1 MKKNITSKITL
12 FLLSLVIS
20 ATVFAQKKQLT
31 VEDGSY
37 MNYKLFPKRLNQL
50 KWMGNSD
57 NFSYVA
63 NNKLVKGKATST
75 DRDTIMTVDDI
86 NAGMTDLKMDSLK
99 RFPSLTYLDDNK
111 VRFSSKSK
119 LFTVDL
125 ISKKLDFINE
135 YVKEGKNVDIQPE
148 TNAVVYTLDN
158 NLYIAKE
165 KEQIQITNDDDEGI
179 VNGQSVH
186 RQEFGIYKGTFWSPK
201 GNYLA
206 FYRKDQT
213 MVGDYPL
220 VNIDTRE
227 ATVKNIKYPMAGMT
241 SEQVTLGVYD
251 LKNKKTVFLKTGEPK
266 DHYLTAVTWGPG
278 EKYIYIAIL
287 NPDQNHLWLNQYD
300 ISTGDFIKTL
310 FEEENPKYVE
320 PEHPLYFFKNSP
332 EKFVWFSERD
342 GYDHLYLYN
351 TNGELIKQ
359 LTKGDWV
366 VTQYLGTGPK
376 ERKVFFQATK
386 ESPLEKNIYS
396 VDVKSG
402 KITRITPDH
411 GTHSVSISHS
421 GEYFIDSYSSTDVA
435 REIKIENSK
444 GKTVQTLLEN
454 SNPLAEYAIGEMSV
468 FTLKADDGS
477 DLYCRLIKPANFD
490 ASKKYPVIVYVYG
503 GPHAQLVTD
512 SWLGGAGMYLNYLA
526 SDGYVIFT
534 LDNHGSA
541 NRGRDFEQAV
551 FRNLGTQ
558 EIADQ
563 MKGVEYLKTLDYVDT
578 ARIGV
583 DGWSF
588 GGFMTIS
595 LKLREPGVF
604 KVGVAGGPVIDW
616 KYYEVMYGERYMD
629 TPETNPDGYKK
640 ASLLNYAKNIE
651 GKLLVIHGTMDPTV
665 VWQHSL
671 LFIKQCVTEDV
682 QVDYFVYPGHGH
694 GVGGKDRLN
703 LNKKIKL
710 YFDENL

>member
-1 MKKNITSKITL
+1 MSL
-12 FLLSLVIS
+12 FIS
-20 ATVFAQKKQLT
+20 IVLFGQKKPLT

-37 MNYKLFPKRLNQL
+37 MNYKLFPKRLSQL
-50 KWMGNSD
+50 QWMGNSD
-57 NFSYVA
+57 NYSFVA
-63 NNKLVKGKATST
+63 NNKLVKGRATST
-75 DRDTIMTVDDI
+75 ERDTILTVDDL
-86 NAGMTDLKMDSLK
+86 NAGMTDLKFDSLK
-99 RFPSLTYLDDNK
+99 RFPSIKYLDDNK
-111 VRFSSKSK
+111 IRFSFKK
-119 LFTVDL
+119 RLFVSDI
-125 ISKKLDFINE
+125 ISKKIDFVNE
-135 YVKEGKNVDIQPE
+135 YDKKAKNIDIQSK
-148 TNAVVYTLDN
+148 TNAIAYTVDN
-158 NLYIAKE
+158 NLFVAVDKN
-165 KEQIQITNDDDEGI
+165 QIQVTDDEDKGI

-186 RQEFGIYKGTFWSPK
+186 RQEFGIYKGTFWSPQ

-241 SEQVTLGVYD
+241 SEQVTLGIFD
-251 LKNKKTVFLKTGEPK
+251 IKTEKTVFLKTGEPK
-266 DHYLTAVTWGPG
+266 DHYLTAVTWGPN

-287 NPDQNHLWLNQYD
+287 NRDQNHLWLNQYD
-300 ISTGDFIKTL
+300 IVTGDFVKTL
-310 FEEENPKYVE
+310 LEEENPKYVE
-320 PEHPLYFFKNSP
+320 PEHPLYFLKNSP
-332 EKFVWFSERD
+332 DKFIWFSERD

-351 TNGELIKQ
+351 TDGELVKQ
-359 LTKGDWV
+359 LTKGEWV
-366 VTQYLGTGPK
+366 VTKYLGTDLK

-386 ESPLEKNIYS
+386 ESPLEKNVYS
-396 VDVKSG
+396 VDIKSG
-402 KITRITPDH
+402 KIIRITPDH
-411 GTHSVSISHS
+411 GTHSVQINHS
-421 GEYFIDSYSSTDVA
+421 CEYFIDYYSSTDVA
-435 REIKIENSK
+435 SEIKMENSK
-444 GKTVQTLLEN
+444 GKVVQTLLEN
-454 SNPLAEYAIGEMSV
+454 SDPLADYAIGEMSI
-468 FTLKADDGS
+468 FTLKADDGA

-503 GPHAQLVTD
+503 GPHAQLITD

-551 FRNLGTQ
+551 FRNLGTH

-563 MKGVEYLKTLDYVDT
+563 MKGVEFLKSLEYVDT
-578 ARIGV
+578 TRIGV

-629 TPETNPDGYKK
+629 TPESNPEGYKK
-640 ASLLNYAKNIE
+640 ASLLNYAKDLE

-671 LFIKQCVTEDV
+671 LFIKQCVTDGV
-682 QVDYFVYPGHGH
+682 QVDYFVYPDHEH
-694 GVGGKDRLN
+694 GVGGKDRLH
-703 LNKKIKL
+703 LNKKIKM